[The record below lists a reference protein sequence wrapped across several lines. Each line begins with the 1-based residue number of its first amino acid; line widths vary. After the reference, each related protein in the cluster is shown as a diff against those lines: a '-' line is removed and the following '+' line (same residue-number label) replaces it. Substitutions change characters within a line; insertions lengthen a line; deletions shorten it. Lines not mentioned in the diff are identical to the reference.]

1 MSSLADQI
9 VARLLTMMTPI
20 ELLRIVEMEE
30 AERLSS
36 LSTDTLVREHADKVV
51 KLSSRRNGMRVA
63 HALMLREINE
73 AGTVQEVPVRGR
85 RPSPRRG
92 VARATINPNCTPNK
106 KLAAPGRSAAK
117 RR

>member
-1 MSSLADQI
+1 MFSLADRI
-9 VARLLTMMTPI
+9 VARLLTMMPPI

-36 LSTDTLVREHADKVV
+36 LSADTLVREHADKVV

-73 AGTVQEVPVRGR
+73 AD
-85 RPSPRRG
+85 S
-92 VARATINPNCTPNK
+92 
-106 KLAAPGRSAAK
+106 L
-117 RR
+117 